1 MNIAKNLQ
9 EKRSKAGITQKQA
22 ADAIGVQQSTI
33 SMWESGNSVP
43 TVTTLIKAAEVYGC
57 TAAELLE

>member
-1 MNIAKNLQ
+1 MNIANKLQ
-9 EKRSKAGITQKQA
+9 EKRRKAGITQKQA

-43 TVTTLIKAAEVYGC
+43 TVQTLLKAAEVYGC

>member
-1 MNIAKNLQ
+1 MNIANKLQ
-9 EKRSKAGITQKQA
+9 EKRRKAGITQKQA

-43 TVTTLIKAAEVYGC
+43 TVTTLLKAAKVYGC